1 MDTKILEEI
10 GFTAGETKVYF
21 SLIGLG
27 ESTIGPLS
35 KKAKVTPAKVYP
47 ILDKLKEKGLI
58 THVIKSGTKYFQVLN
73 PNRILNYLEDREK
86 KLHNQKKEIKE
97 LIPTLI
103 SQQKQEAEQYATVYE
118 TFNGIKTLYDEILD
132 FFYKNKEDFI
142 GFTLGEEY
150 KDKLVNIFF
159 KNYDAKR
166 KDLKIKTKLIG
177 LEHQREFLIKEY
189 GKNPNVKIKYL
200 SHAVPTGLI
209 IYGDKVATILW
220 HDTPSAFVVH
230 SKQNADAYRRFF
242 NDMWKIAK
250 S

>member
-10 GFTAGETKVYF
+10 GFTAGETRVYI
-21 SLIGLG
+21 SLIELG

-86 KLHNQKKEIKE
+86 KLHTQKKEIKE
-97 LIPTLI
+97 LIPVLI
-103 SQQKQEAEQYATVYE
+103 SQQKSEAKQYATVYE

-132 FFYKNKEDFI
+132 VLYKSKDDFI

-150 KDKLVNIFF
+150 KNKQVNIFF

-177 LEHQREFLIKEY
+177 LEHQRKFLTKEY

-200 SHAVPTGLI
+200 THAVPTGLI
-209 IYGDKVATILW
+209 IYDDKVATLLW
-220 HDTPSAFVVH
+220 HDTPTAFVVH

-250 S
+250 P